1 MDNSITFKNAPIHYS
16 KTGKGPV
23 VILLHGFLGSL
34 EIWNDFTALLEKEF
48 TVLKIDLPGHG
59 RSGLLGE
66 VNSMPD
72 MAEVV
77 MAVAGYEKVE
87 DFVVCGHSMGGYVA
101 VELAKSEPKRM
112 KGMALFHSNASPDD
126 DQSKEARHRTIN
138 IVKLNHTGFIHQFIP
153 DLFAEENRER
163 LAPEIEILS
172 NRAASTSAKSIIAS
186 LQGMKERSGGLELLI
201 QSEMPIF
208 FVIGR
213 QDSRMPYN
221 KVMAQAMMAR
231 NVQVQLLDKV
241 GHMGFLE
248 APEKIFPVLRDFFR
262 RCLGEKGNF

>member
-1 MDNSITFKNAPIHYS
+1 MTDSITFKNAPIHYS

-34 EIWNDFTALLEKEF
+34 EIWNDFTVMLEKEF

-77 MAVAGYEKVE
+77 MAVAGYEKV
-87 DFVVCGHSMGGYVA
+87 DNFVVCGHSMGGYIA
-101 VELAKSEPKRM
+101 VELAKLEPNRM
-112 KGMALFHSNASPDD
+112 KGMVLMHSHAAPDD
-126 DQSKEARHRTIN
+126 EQGKESRHRTIN
-138 IVKLNHTGFIHQFIP
+138 IVKLNHTGFIRQFIP
-153 DLFAEENRER
+153 DLFSEENKER

-186 LQGMKERSGGLELLI
+186 LEGMKERAGALDLLI
-201 QSEMPIF
+201 QSDMPIF

-213 QDSRMPYN
+213 NDTRMPYN
-221 KVMAQAMMAR
+221 KVMAQAMLAR

-241 GHMGFLE
+241 AHMGFLE

-262 RCLGEKGNF
+262 RCMAEEK